1 MTELKEWLES
11 KGFKIYDN
19 PIASQY
25 NQEKW
30 YAAKRTKSKRECTS
44 NKKPVQIVVNPYST
58 TMRHGIHESITVDI
72 TAEWA
77 GIWWKLE
84 AYSIPPREFKK
95 KLAQIE
101 KRLVKAWEAL

>member
-30 YAAKRTKSKRECTS
+30 YAAKRTNC
-44 NKKPVQIVVNPYST
+44 
-58 TMRHGIHESITVDI
+58 HGQFERRK
-72 TAEWA
+72 E
-77 GIWWKLE
+77 
-84 AYSIPPREFKK
+84 
-95 KLAQIE
+95 
-101 KRLVKAWEAL
+101 